1 MKFRLKFRYQ
11 VSLSETCSRQ
21 SLFHPRQLSDVE
33 VGTQGGRME
42 QVLRERDRRDQMPS
56 GPGSCCI
63 CSETYQALLSPSSP
77 LLLKPGKHEFRLL
90 ASHGILMGQNRSGKF
105 LGFKMLCAW
114 YNCFSALL
122 APLPM
127 PNHELPMDGVITLLD
142 GNQVTS
148 CV

>member
-1 MKFRLKFRYQ
+1 MRHVPGNPFSTHGSCQMWKLVRKEAEWNRC
-11 VSLSETCSRQ
+11 SGKET
-21 SLFHPRQLSDVE
+21 
-33 VGTQGGRME
+33 GGIRCHW
-42 QVLRERDRRDQMPS
+42 V
-56 GPGSCCI
+56 PGSCCI

-77 LLLKPGKHEFRLL
+77 LLLKPGKHEFQLL
-90 ASHGILMGQNRSGKF
+90 ATHGILMGQNRSGKF